1 MKMFGARVI
10 ELDDLR
16 SQRKA
21 LDRSIYELQD
31 KIIQHMEQ
39 QGIEQVHINNKM
51 VTVVR
56 PTKEIVDELG
66 LRDEID
72 YETWRVI
79 SHRVYDP
86 KRAEVAIEDNLLS
99 IDILKKY
106 IHISP
111 LKPYVKITEW
121 GP

>member
-1 MKMFGARVI
+1 MSAFGARVI

-16 SQRKA
+16 TQRKQ
-21 LDRSIYELQD
+21 LDKRIYELQD
-31 KIIQHMEQ
+31 KIIQYMEEKQ
-39 QGIEQVHINNKM
+39 IEQVNINNK
-51 VTVVR
+51 TITIVR
-56 PTKEIVDELG
+56 PSKEIVDELG

-106 IHISP
+106 IHMSP
-111 LKPYVKITEW
+111 LKPYVKITGW